1 MKIYKVEAPGLLFL
15 VFSLLVFTPADIIV
29 HKFLELHSS
38 LSVANR
44 GKIFSSRIVFFNGF
58 NQLRPTRPNDQNLPS
73 KMEVSC

>member
-38 LSVANR
+38 LSVAKKK
-44 GKIFSSRIVFFNGF
+44 KIFPSRIVFFNGF